1 MTKRPGR
8 WALVRKEWQAV
19 RHAVLE
25 RDNWCCQHCGARRRL
40 EVHHV
45 KRVAD
50 HPELAFDPANCL
62 TLCAR
67 CHTTQTNVE
76 LGNKPNPERAA
87 WREAVAELATSTDR
101 AKRSNQ
107 CLIQ

>member
-50 HPELAFDPANCL
+50 HPELAFTLSNCV

-67 CHTTQTNVE
+67 CHTKETNKE
-76 LGNKPNPERAA
+76 LGRVPDPKRQA
-87 WREAVAELATSTDR
+87 WREAVAELVTS
-101 AKRSNQ
+101 KPSSKGENK